1 MLGFEGAGALHVK
14 AHIALTILDVF
25 VKNPRRRRAHG
36 AAEAHFPS
44 FSECFCRRIC
54 NGGLHRRM
62 DGGEA
67 LEGDWRWVERRCE
80 HGLVLEQ
87 GQSDGIV
94 SSEFL
99 TELVLT
105 EVATM
110 PSFWLCAGINP
121 SSHRLSTH
129 HQRPSTAATPTI
141 RRSKQPQTLRR
152 QKHSENDGK
161 CASAALCALRRC
173 GFCAN
178 TPKMIRGMCASTW
191 SACAPSKPIQTL
203 PFLPK
208 RPFRGAQGGA
218 LHDQRG
224 REHQKSRLLPHRGG
238 QSL

>member
-1 MLGFEGAGALHVK
+1 MGFEGAGALHVK

-110 PSFWLCAGINP
+110 PSFWLCPSTNP
-121 SSHRLSTH
+121 CSPRRSTH
-129 HQRPSTAATPTI
+129 RQSPSKASPPPI
-141 RRSKQPQTLRR
+141 CRSKPSLHIRL

-161 CASAALCALRRC
+161 
-173 GFCAN
+173 
-178 TPKMIRGMCASTW
+178 
-191 SACAPSKPIQTL
+191 
-203 PFLPK
+203 
-208 RPFRGAQGGA
+208 
-218 LHDQRG
+218 
-224 REHQKSRLLPHRGG
+224 
-238 QSL
+238 